1 MEKILVVDDDPQLR
15 QSFERILQQE
25 CYHVLTAASAEN
37 GIAVVRSDKP
47 DLVIMDFRL
56 PGMTG
61 LEGYKEIQ
69 KIDAKLPVIIMTA
82 FGTTDTAIEATKLG
96 AFDYIVKPFDIPD
109 ILELIKKGLESA
121 RFMRS
126 TVQLDATLESSAGGD
141 VIIGRST
148 PMQDVYKAIGRVA
161 PTDATVLI
169 RGESGTGK
177 ELAARAIYQH
187 SLRNERPFLIIN
199 CVAIPET
206 LLESELF
213 GYEKGAFTGAT
224 TRKVGK
230 IEQANGGTVFL
241 DEIGD
246 MPLSIQAKILR
257 LLQERSIE
265 RLGGRHPI
273 PVDVRVIAATN
284 RDLETSLSKGAFRE
298 DLYYRLKVVTL
309 NLPPLRNRESDI
321 KLLADY
327 FLHNFSLT
335 MNGQNPGIT
344 QDGVTKL
351 QEYPWPGNVRELSNA
366 IQKALIFNR
375 GCPLTEEEIDKALS
389 SPNPGTT
396 ESHPLDIQAWT
407 RQSLCSLKKSSATPY
422 SDMMDRMSA
431 TIIGEALR
439 ICRGNHSKTA
449 KYLGISRPTLLA
461 KIDKLD
467 ITTQT
472 VVAPSPKP

>member
-1 MEKILVVDDDPQLR
+1 
-15 QSFERILQQE
+15 
-25 CYHVLTAASAEN
+25 
-37 GIAVVRSDKP
+37 
-47 DLVIMDFRL
+47 
-56 PGMTG
+56 
-61 LEGYKEIQ
+61 
-69 KIDAKLPVIIMTA
+69 
-82 FGTTDTAIEATKLG
+82 
-96 AFDYIVKPFDIPD
+96 
-109 ILELIKKGLESA
+109 
-121 RFMRS
+121 
-126 TVQLDATLESSAGGD
+126 
-141 VIIGRST
+141 
-148 PMQDVYKAIGRVA
+148 
-161 PTDATVLI
+161 VLI

-284 RDLETSLSKGAFRE
+284 RDLEASLAKGIFRE

-309 NLPPLRNRESDI
+309 HLPPLRERGQDI
-321 KLLADY
+321 ALLAEY
-327 FLHNFSLT
+327 FLHHFSLS
-335 MNGQNPGIT
+335 MNVQNPGIT
-344 QDGVTKL
+344 KEAAEAL
-351 QEYPWPGNVRELSNA
+351 QQYEWPGNVRELSNT

-375 GCPLTEEEIDKALS
+375 GCPLTGEEIAKALS
-389 SPNPGTT
+389 APCQESS
-396 ESHPLDIQAWT
+396 ESHFMDIHAWA
-407 RQSLCSLKKSSATPY
+407 RQTLFSLKETSATPY
-422 SDMMDRMSA
+422 SDMMNTLSA
-431 TIIGEALR
+431 IIIGEALK
-439 ICRGNHSKTA
+439 ICQGNHSKTA

-461 KIDKLD
+461 KIDKLN

-472 VVAPSPKP
+472 VVKADSSS